1 MVDAAICNDPI
12 VERVRAK
19 LLERSDRG
27 CKKYRTT
34 LANANLSR
42 LQTLIH
48 LQEELLD
55 AANYLEKLIDLEREG
70 DDANADQS

>member
-1 MVDAAICNDPI
+1 MAEPAICKDAI
-12 VERVRAK
+12 VEQVRAK

-27 CKKYRTT
+27 IQKYGVTVADAPLT
-34 LANANLSR
+34 R

-55 AANYLEKLIDLEREG
+55 AANYIEKLMELERAAHG
-70 DDANADQS
+70 